1 MNPYPEL
8 LLAVASAPPPGQA
21 QISLTEA
28 LLVLC
33 FGGLLMAA
41 YQLSRVAHR
50 LKALERRSAT
60 TAHHPGALSTS
71 NSGSAGEATL
81 PPHILAA
88 IVAACED
95 EFDVPIRIVSITSGA
110 EQKQVWSMEGRR
122 QIFASHQVR

>member
-1 MNPYPEL
+1 
-8 LLAVASAPPPGQA
+8 
-21 QISLTEA
+21 
-28 LLVLC
+28 LLVLS
-33 FGGLLMAA
+33 FGGLLVAA

-50 LKALERRSAT
+50 LNSLERRFAAT
-60 TAHHPGALSTS
+60 APRPGA
-71 NSGSAGEATL
+71 SAAANAGPAGGATL

-95 EFDVPIRIVSITSGA
+95 EFDAPMRIVSITPGA